1 MNGEQHDST
10 GADLWTRILSRMAEI
25 LSPGSFDTWFRPVA
39 FAGCEGSTLCL
50 SVPNETFRR
59 CLLDNYSEPLHQA
72 VAEIAGPH
80 FKVRLSTDSSHEQS
94 ASDQTGKGTIAPLP
108 VVLAAALQAPV
119 QRQTWLVERLWTDQ
133 AVGVIG
139 GGPKLGKSW
148 LALDMAVSIAS
159 GTLCLGAFPVHVA
172 GPVLLYA
179 AEDSAAALRTRL
191 ETLARIRQLNFASLD
206 VRVITAES
214 LRLDRAEDQD
224 RLETTVL
231 VHHPVFLVLD
241 PLVRIHAIDENVA
254 GQVAA
259 LLGYLRML
267 QRKTGVAIALVHHVR
282 KNVSPSGGAGY
293 SLRGSSDLYAWLDS
307 FLYLRKHHDQLTLSA
322 EHRSA
327 SGAGPFVLELAQPC
341 GDTGAHLRLSSVEGI
356 KAAPNQDTLAERIL
370 QLLSDT
376 EPMTVDSL
384 RNRLQVRNQRVV
396 EALRQLSSQGAIQ
409 RLARGYVRTAQS
421 ALPMALS

>member
-1 MNGEQHDST
+1 MSEGKHSPTD
-10 GADLWTRILSRMAEI
+10 ADLWTRVLDCIAKI
-25 LSPGSFDTWFRPVA
+25 VSPGCFDTWFRPVA
-39 FAGCEGSTLCL
+39 FAGCEGSTMLL
-50 SVPNETFRR
+50 TVPNENFRKW
-59 CLLDNYSEPLHQA
+59 LLDNYAEPLRQA

-80 FKVRLSTDSSHEQS
+80 FKVRLSTVRSHEQS
-94 ASDQTGKGTIAPLP
+94 AREQTGNGNIAPLP
-108 VVLAAALQAPV
+108 VVRAAALQAPV
-119 QRQTWLVERLWTDQ
+119 QRQTWLVEGLWTDQ

-191 ETLARIRQLNFASLD
+191 ETLARIRQLNFDSLD
-206 VRVITAES
+206 VRVITADS
-214 LRLDRAEDQD
+214 LRLDRAQDQE
-224 RLETTVL
+224 RLEATVL
-231 VHHPVFLVLD
+231 VHHPVLLVLD

-259 LLGYLRML
+259 LLGYLRSL

-356 KAAPNQDTLAERIL
+356 KAAPNQNTLAERIL
-370 QLLSDT
+370 QLLSAT
-376 EPMTVDSL
+376 EPMTVDKL
-384 RNRLQVRNQRVV
+384 RNGLQVRNQRVV
-396 EALRQLSSQGAIQ
+396 EALRLLSSQGLIQ
-409 RLARGYVRTAQS
+409 RLARGYVRTVQS
-421 ALPMALS
+421 ALPLAPS